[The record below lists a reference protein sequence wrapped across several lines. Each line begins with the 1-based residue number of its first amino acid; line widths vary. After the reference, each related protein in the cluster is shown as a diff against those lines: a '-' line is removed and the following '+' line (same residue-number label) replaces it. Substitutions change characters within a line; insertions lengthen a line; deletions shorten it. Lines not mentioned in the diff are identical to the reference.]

1 MLLGILYPF
10 LILYSMAGTGLR
22 ELIEQGEGPALE
34 FKSTIQSADKIART
48 LAAFANTRGGI
59 LLVGVEDDGQ
69 VSGILSEEEEMS
81 KIETAADRLVEPP
94 VDLVYES
101 RHVGEMH
108 VLLIQVEESGQK
120 PHRVKDPKGED
131 QVYLRVHDK
140 NVPAGKAAEKT
151 LEYEP
156 ATLDK
161 AVLQSPNVKVLLQYL
176 QTNEYITVKRYAKL
190 INISERRAA
199 KLLSDLAEGQVITP
213 VERGKGVGYAL
224 K

>member
-1 MLLGILYPF
+1 M
-10 LILYSMAGTGLR
+10 
-22 ELIEQGEGPALE
+22 IEQGEGPTLE

-48 LAAFANTRGGI
+48 LAAFANTRGGM

-69 VSGILSEEEEMS
+69 VSGILSEEEEMG
-81 KIETAADRLVEPP
+81 KIETAADQLLDPP

-108 VLLIQVEESGQK
+108 VLLIRVAESQQK
-120 PHRVKDPKGED
+120 PHRLKDPKGEA

-151 LEYEP
+151 LEHEP
-156 ATLDK
+156 TPVDK
-161 AVLQSPNVKVLLQYL
+161 AVLQSPNVKTLLQYL
-176 QTNEYITVKRYAKL
+176 HTNDYITVKRYAKL
-190 INISERRAA
+190 INISERRAG
-199 KLLSDLAEGQVITP
+199 KLLADLAEGQVITP
-213 VERGKGVGYAL
+213 IERGNGIGYAA